1 MASSIYGM
9 SAYQQTSSSWTA
21 EKQATSGK
29 YSAISK
35 TAPEKQTASAGQAAQ
50 RSSATETKAWN
61 PLLTGSSL
69 IPKNTTEYGTVIGD
83 VKLSDKAKDYYGK
96 LKEKFGNAN
105 FILVSKDMK
114 NLVQQN
120 AASYGNAQKMVVLI
134 DEEKLER
141 MATDESY
148 RKKYEGII
156 AMSQT
161 KLANAKSSLASTGAS
176 LKSFG
181 MSVDSDG
188 NESFFATVG
197 KSLDIQ
203 RERIESKRAEKKAAE
218 KAEAKK
224 QEKLDRQE
232 QIEKRREENR
242 NALEAENGV
251 QSQEMEYT
259 TFEANSVEELLSS
272 VSTYA
277 SEGAWLHTVT
287 EAEKALGQHIDFKG

>member
-9 SAYQQTSSSWTA
+9 SAYQQTASSWAT
-21 EKQATSGK
+21 EKRVESGNSSAT
-29 YSAISK
+29 SK
-35 TAPEKQTASAGQAAQ
+35 TAPEKKTAS
-50 RSSATETKAWN
+50 SVETKAWN

-105 FILVSKDMK
+105 FILVSGDMK
-114 NLVQQN
+114 DLVQKN

-161 KLANAKSSLASTGAS
+161 KLANAKNSLSSTGAN

-181 MSVDSDG
+181 MSVDSSG
-188 NESFFATVG
+188 KESFFATVG

-203 RERIESKRAEKKAAE
+203 KERIEAKRAEKKAEE
-218 KAEAKK
+218 KAKAKK

-232 QIEKRREENR
+232 QIEKRREENKK
-242 NALEAENGV
+242 ASETEKDV
-251 QSQEMEYT
+251 SVKEIDYT
-259 TFEANSVEELLSS
+259 TIEADSVEELIQN

-277 SEGAWLHTVT
+277 NEGAWLHAMTQ
-287 EAEKALGQHIDFKG
+287 AEKSLGQHIDFKG